1 MSLATKEAPINKTTI
16 PFGVIV
22 ANAAINDGFDSGS
35 VITTSVDEGQ
45 TSYRGDL
52 DLRSKDVHEG
62 SNDHFDNRE
71 INDNNNSLQ
80 QRRQLFQE
88 QWSSDD
94 KI

>member
-1 MSLATKEAPINKTTI
+1 MSLATKEARTNKTAI

-35 VITTSVDEGQ
+35 VITTSVDEGK
-45 TSYRGDL
+45 TSYWGDL
-52 DLRSKDVHEG
+52 DLRRNDVHEG

-88 QWSSDD
+88 
-94 KI
+94 